1 MTNNFNDFIKSYIE
15 ENPNCHIRVF
25 DSSNDSSSHNTIA
38 QSISTI
44 FDKINFWKSL
54 QLKLLPE
61 DRIVSLNGIRLIG
74 TDDCRPN
81 RRNVHCTSKA
91 LEFYTVPRLNMVN
104 DDGYASP
111 NISMVLGAKAYELR
125 NSVKNDIVVTSIA
138 GFY

>member
-38 QSISTI
+38 QSVSNI
-44 FDKINFWKSL
+44 FDKINFWKSFE
-54 QLKLLPE
+54 LKLLPE
-61 DRIVSLNGIRLIG
+61 DRIVSVNGIRLIG
-74 TDDCRPN
+74 TSDHWSN

-91 LEFYTVPRLNMVN
+91 LEFYTVPRLNMTN
-104 DDGYASP
+104 DDEYASP
-111 NISMVLGAKAYELR
+111 NISMVLGAKVYELR
-125 NSVKNDIVVTSIA
+125 NSLKNDLVVTSIA

>member
-15 ENPNCHIRVF
+15 DNPDCNIRVY

-38 QSISTI
+38 QSVSTI

-61 DRIVSLNGIRLIG
+61 DRIVSVNGIRLIG
-74 TDDCRPN
+74 TSDHWSN
-81 RRNVHCTSKA
+81 RRNVHCASKS
-91 LEFYTVPRLNMVN
+91 LEFYTVPRLNMLN
-104 DDGYASP
+104 DNENDSV
-111 NISMVLGAKAYELR
+111 NISMVLGAKVYELR
-125 NSVKNDIVVTSIA
+125 NSLKNDLVVTSID